1 MGKTWDEPRV
11 KDFFRSPHPAL
22 QPPWKSGQKKHDIC
36 FVMSCRAVPP
46 GSAAFY
52 DPILWGPRHEMTS
65 PKTQGLVYSYSE
77 ELQHPE
83 LFNLIPSPSNEGYFK
98 TGKGI
103 NQSEHK
109 NMPNA

>member
-1 MGKTWDEPRV
+1 
-11 KDFFRSPHPAL
+11 
-22 QPPWKSGQKKHDIC
+22 
-36 FVMSCRAVPP
+36 
-46 GSAAFY
+46 
-52 DPILWGPRHEMTS
+52 MTS
-65 PKTQGLVYSYSE
+65 PKTQGLVYSYSK